1 MVITG
6 KVFSDMIVSAANQLG
21 NNRETLDKLNVFPVP
36 DGDTGKNMH
45 LTMTGA
51 RNAVISADENIDAIA
66 LSARIASATLK
77 SARGNSGVILSQLF
91 RGLSTELSAAGE
103 ITAASWANALKKAS
117 DTAYKA
123 VMKPTEGTI
132 LTIARGGAES
142 ALECAKDCDDI
153 VVVTKAAL
161 DGAKVALDNT
171 PELLPKLKEA
181 GVVDAGGMGW
191 YLVLDGIYKYLST
204 GKIVE
209 AEEPADSSA
218 AVAGDVSLTEEEITF
233 GYCTEFLIE
242 KTNTEASV
250 DEFRNTISPLGD
262 CMLVIED
269 FDVVKVHIHTD
280 NPGTVLQAALK
291 LGGLINIKIDNMRYQ
306 HSENLREE
314 MEAAEAA
321 PAEKVPYAIIAVSSG
336 EGFSEIFRELD
347 AAKIIEGGQ
356 TMNPSAGDI
365 ADGILAVNADVV
377 YILPNNSNIIL
388 AAETAADLVD
398 CDVRVVPTKTVPQ
411 GITAAI
417 SFNPDASADEN
428 AASMTEAASSVKTGL
443 VTYAVRDTSSN
454 GLEIKEGNLIGL
466 SDKKIVSTG
475 TDMQEVVSVLADELC
490 DDSVSVIT
498 VYYGSDVSEADA
510 SAISSMLAEKFPDC
524 DVMLQ
529 NGGQPVYYYT
539 ISAE

>member
-6 KVFSDMIVSAANQLG
+6 KVFSEMIVSAANQLG
-21 NNRETLDKLNVFPVP
+21 NNKETLDKLNVFPVP

-51 RNAVISADENIDAIA
+51 RNAVLSADENIDAIA
-66 LSARIASATLK
+66 LSGKIASATLK

-103 ITAASWANALKKAS
+103 ITANSWANALKKAS

-132 LTIARGGAES
+132 LTVARGGAES
-142 ALECAKDCDDI
+142 ALECAQNSDDI
-153 VVVTKAAL
+153 ITVTKAAL

-191 YLVLDGIYKYLST
+191 YLVLEGIYMYLST
-204 GKIVE
+204 GKMVE
-209 AEEPADSSA
+209 AEEASESTASA
-218 AVAGDVSLTEEEITF
+218 GEMALAEEEITF

-250 DEFRNTISPLGD
+250 ENFRNTISPLGD

-314 MEAAEAA
+314 LEAAEAA
-321 PAEKVPYAIIAVSSG
+321 PAEKVPYAMIAVSSG

-347 AAKIIEGGQ
+347 VAKIIEGGQ

-398 CDVRVVPTKTVPQ
+398 CDVRVIPTKTVPQ

-417 SFNPDASADEN
+417 SFNPDASTDEN
-428 AASMTEAASSVKTGL
+428 VVAMTEAALAVKTGL

-475 TDMQEVVSVLADELC
+475 TDMQEVISILTDELC

-498 VYYGSDVSEADA
+498 IYYGSDISEADA
-510 SAISSMLAEKFPDC
+510 SKVSAMLTEKFPDC

>member
-21 NNRETLDKLNVFPVP
+21 NNRELLDKLNVFPVP

-51 RNAVISADENIDAIA
+51 KNAVLSADDSIDAIS
-66 LSARIASATLK
+66 LSGKIASATLK

-91 RGLSTELSAAGE
+91 RGLSTELSSAGE
-103 ITAASWANALKKAS
+103 ITAKSWANALKKAS

-132 LTIARGGAES
+132 LTVARGGADA
-142 ALECAKDCDDI
+142 ALAAAETSDDI
-153 VVVTKAAL
+153 IEVTKAAV
-161 DGAKVALDNT
+161 DGAKVALDST
-171 PELLPKLKEA
+171 PDLLPKLKEA

-191 YLVLDGIYKYLST
+191 YCVLEGMYSYLTT
-204 GKIVE
+204 GNIV
-209 AEEPADSSA
+209 AESEGSETSSSA
-218 AVAGDVSLTEEEITF
+218 ASETMSVEEEEITF

-242 KTNTEASV
+242 KANTEASV

-306 HSENLREE
+306 HSENLKSEI
-314 MEAAEAA
+314 EAESSK
-321 PAEKVPYAIIAVSSG
+321 PAEKVPYAMIAVSSG
-336 EGFSEIFRELD
+336 EGFSEIFRELEVSQ
-347 AAKIIEGGQ
+347 IIEGGQ

-365 ADGILAVNADVV
+365 ADGILDANADVV
-377 YILPNNSNIIL
+377 YVLPNNSNIIL

-398 CDVRVVPTKTVPQ
+398 CEVRVIPTKTVPQ
-411 GITAAI
+411 GISAAI

-428 AASMTEAASSVKTGL
+428 AEAMTEVAASVKTGL

-466 SDKKIVSTG
+466 SDKKIISTG
-475 TDMQEVVSVLADELC
+475 TEMAEVVSELVADMY
-490 DDSVSVIT
+490 DDSISVIT
-498 VYYGSDVSEADA
+498 VYYGSDISER
-510 SAISSMLAEKFPDC
+510 
-524 DVMLQ
+524 
-529 NGGQPVYYYT
+529 
-539 ISAE
+539 

>member
-21 NNRETLDKLNVFPVP
+21 NNKEILDKLNVFPVP

-51 RNAVISADENIDAIA
+51 RNAVVAADESIDAIS
-66 LSARIASATLK
+66 LSGRIASATLK

-91 RGLSTELSAAGE
+91 RGLATELSSAGE
-103 ITAASWANALKKAS
+103 INAKSWANALKKAS

-132 LTIARGGAES
+132 LTVARGGAES
-142 ALECAKDCDDI
+142 ALECAQNSDDI
-153 VVVTKAAL
+153 LAVTKAAL

-191 YLVLDGIYKYLST
+191 YCILEGMYAYLST
-204 GKIVE
+204 GNIIE
-209 AEEPADSSA
+209 ATEAADSSSA
-218 AVAGDVSLTEEEITF
+218 AAGDVTLSEEEITF

-242 KTNTEASV
+242 KTNTSSSV
-250 DEFRNTISPLGD
+250 NEFRDTISPLGD

-314 MEAAEAA
+314 LESAESA
-321 PAEKVPYAIIAVSSG
+321 PAEKVPYAMIAVSSG
-336 EGFSEIFRELD
+336 EGFSEIFRELEI
-347 AAKIIEGGQ
+347 AKIIEGGQ

-377 YILPNNSNIIL
+377 YVMPNNSNIIL

-398 CDVRVVPTKTVPQ
+398 CDVRVIPTKTVPQ
-411 GITAAI
+411 GISAAI
-417 SFNPDASADEN
+417 TFNPDASADEN
-428 AASMTEAASSVKTGL
+428 AEAMTEAASVVKTGL

-475 TDMQEVVSVLADELC
+475 TDMHEVISTLCEDLC

-498 VYYGSDVSEADA
+498 VYYGSEVEEADA
-510 SAISSMLAEKFPDC
+510 SVITDMLAEKYPDC

-529 NGGQPVYYYT
+529 CGGQPVYYYT

>member
-1 MVITG
+1 MEITG
-6 KVFSDMIVSAANQLG
+6 KIFSEMIVSAANQLG

-45 LTMTGA
+45 LTMSGA
-51 RNAVISADENIDAIA
+51 KTAVLSADESIDPIA
-66 LSARIASATLK
+66 LCGKIASATLK

-91 RGLSTELSAAGE
+91 RGLSTELSSAGE
-103 ITAASWANALKKAS
+103 ITAKSWANALKKAS

-132 LTIARGGAES
+132 LTVARGGADAALLS
-142 ALECAKDCDDI
+142 AETSDDI
-153 VVVTKAAL
+153 VEVTKAAV

-191 YLVLDGIYKYLST
+191 YLALEGMYIYLST
-204 GKIVE
+204 GKMVE
-209 AEEPADSSA
+209 AVDVSEGSA
-218 AVAGDVSLTEEEITF
+218 APEATLTEEEITF

-242 KTNTEASV
+242 KTNTEATV
-250 DEFRNTISPLGD
+250 EEFRNTISPLGD

-306 HSENLREE
+306 HSENLKAE
-314 MEAAEAA
+314 MEAE
-321 PAEKVPYAIIAVSSG
+321 PQNKEKVPYAMIAVSSG

-347 AAKIIEGGQ
+347 VAKIIEGGQ

-377 YILPNNSNIIL
+377 YVLPNNSNIIL

-398 CDVRVVPTKTVPQ
+398 CDVRVIPTKTVPQ
-411 GITAAI
+411 GISAAI

-428 AASMTEAASSVKTGL
+428 AEAMTEIAKAVKTGL

-466 SDKKIVSTG
+466 SDKKIVATG
-475 TDMQEVVSVLADELC
+475 TDMKELVSSLVEDLY
-490 DDSVSVIT
+490 DDDISVIT
-498 VYYGSDVSEADA
+498 VYSGSDISEEDA
-510 SAISSMLAEKFPDC
+510 AEITDMLAEKYSDC
-524 DVMLQ
+524 DVLLQ
-529 NGGQPVYYYT
+529 SGGQPVYYYV

>member
-21 NNRETLDKLNVFPVP
+21 NNKETLDKLNVFPVP

-51 RNAVISADENIDAIA
+51 RNALLSADENIGPIA
-66 LSARIASATLK
+66 LSGKIASATLK

-91 RGLSTELSAAGE
+91 RGLATELSSSGE
-103 ITAASWANALKKAS
+103 INAKTWANALKKAS

-132 LTIARGGAES
+132 LTVARGGAES
-142 ALECAKDCDDI
+142 ALEAAAESDDI
-153 VVVTKAAL
+153 IIVTKAAL
-161 DGAKVALDNT
+161 DGAKIALDNT

-191 YLVLDGIYKYLST
+191 YCILEGMYHYLST
-204 GKIVE
+204 GEIIPQTE
-209 AEEPADSSA
+209 DSESA
-218 AVAGDVSLTEEEITF
+218 LAATETASVKEEEITF

-242 KTNTEASV
+242 KTNTDASV
-250 DEFRNTISPLGD
+250 DDFRNKISKIGD

-280 NPGTVLQAALK
+280 NPGIVLQEALK
-291 LGGLINIKIDNMRYQ
+291 IGGLINIKIDNMRYQ
-306 HSENLREE
+306 HSENLKAEI
-314 MEAAEAA
+314 EAEVK
-321 PAEKVPYAIIAVSSG
+321 PAEKVPYAMIAVSSG
-336 EGFSEIFRELD
+336 DGFSEIFRELD
-347 AAKIIEGGQ
+347 VAKIIEGGQ

-377 YILPNNSNIIL
+377 YLLPNNSNIIL
-388 AAETAADLVD
+388 AAQTAADLVD
-398 CDVRVVPTKTVPQ
+398 CDVHVIPTKTVPQ
-411 GITAAI
+411 GISAAI
-417 SFNPDASADEN
+417 SFNPDSSAEEN
-428 AASMTEAASSVKTGL
+428 AAAMTEAATAVKTGL

-466 SDKKIVSTG
+466 SDKQIVSTG
-475 TDMQEVVSVLADELC
+475 TDMKTVVNQLAESLYDK
-490 DDSVSVIT
+490 SVSVMT
-498 VYYGSDVSEADA
+498 VYYGSDISEEDA
-510 SAISSMLAEKFPDC
+510 SEISDMLAEKYTDC
-524 DVMLQ
+524 DVLLQ
-529 NGGQPVYYYT
+529 RGGQPVYYYT

>member
-1 MVITG
+1 MEITG
-6 KVFSDMIVSAANQLG
+6 KIFSEMIVSAANQLG

-45 LTMTGA
+45 LTMSGA
-51 RNAVISADENIDAIA
+51 KTAVLSADESIDPIA
-66 LSARIASATLK
+66 LSGKIASATLK

-91 RGLSTELSAAGE
+91 RGLSSELSAAGE
-103 ITAASWANALKKAS
+103 ITAKTWANALKKAS

-132 LTIARGGAES
+132 LTVARGGADA
-142 ALECAKDCDDI
+142 ALLCAENSDDI
-153 VVVTKAAL
+153 VEVTKSAV
-161 DGAKVALDNT
+161 DGAKAALDNT

-191 YLVLDGIYKYLST
+191 YLALEGMYIYLST
-204 GKIVE
+204 GKMVE
-209 AEEPADSSA
+209 A
-218 AVAGDVSLTEEEITF
+218 VDVSEANASPEATLAEEEITF

-242 KTNTEASV
+242 KTNTEATV
-250 DEFRNTISPLGD
+250 EEFRNTISPLGD

-306 HSENLREE
+306 HSENLKAE
-314 MEAAEAA
+314 MEAQ
-321 PAEKVPYAIIAVSSG
+321 PQNKEKVPYAMIAVSSG

-347 AAKIIEGGQ
+347 VAKIIEGGQ

-377 YILPNNSNIIL
+377 YVLPNNSNIIL

-398 CDVRVVPTKTVPQ
+398 CDVRVIPTKTVPQ
-411 GITAAI
+411 GISAAI
-417 SFNPDASADEN
+417 SFNPDASADDN
-428 AASMTEAASSVKTGL
+428 AEAMTEVAKAVKTGL

-466 SDKKIVSTG
+466 SDKKIVATG
-475 TDMQEVVSVLADELC
+475 TDMKELVSLLTEDLY
-490 DDSVSVIT
+490 DDSISVIT
-498 VYYGSDVSEADA
+498 VYSGSDVSEEDA
-510 SAISSMLAEKFPDC
+510 AKITDMLAEKYSDC
-524 DVMLQ
+524 DVLLQ
-529 NGGQPVYYYT
+529 NGGQPVYYYV

>member
-21 NNRETLDKLNVFPVP
+21 NNKETLDKLNVFPVP

-51 RNAVISADENIDAIA
+51 RNAVISTDENIDAIS
-66 LSARIASATLK
+66 LSGRIASATLK

-103 ITAASWANALKKAS
+103 ITAKSWANALKKAS

-132 LTIARGGAES
+132 LTVARGGAES

-191 YLVLDGIYKYLST
+191 YLVLDGIYQYLST
-204 GKIVE
+204 GKMVE
-209 AEEPADSSA
+209 AEEASDSAVSA
-218 AVAGDVSLTEEEITF
+218 GEMTLAEEEITF

-242 KTNTEASV
+242 KTNTDASV
-250 DEFRNTISPLGD
+250 EEFRNTISPLGD

-314 MEAAEAA
+314 IESADAA
-321 PAEKVPYAIIAVSSG
+321 PAEKVPYAMIAVSSG

-347 AAKIIEGGQ
+347 VAKIIEGGQ

-398 CDVRVVPTKTVPQ
+398 CDVRVIPTKTVPQ

-417 SFNPDASADEN
+417 SFNPDADADEN
-428 AASMTEAASSVKTGL
+428 AAGMTEAASAVKTGL

-475 TDMQEVVSVLADELC
+475 TDMNEVISILMDDLC

-498 VYYGSDVSEADA
+498 IYYGSDISEEDA
-510 SAISSMLAEKFPDC
+510 TAISDMLTEKYPDC

>member
-1 MVITG
+1 MEITG
-6 KVFSDMIVSAANQLG
+6 KIFSDMIVSAANQLG
-21 NNRETLDKLNVFPVP
+21 NNKETLDKLNVFPVP

-51 RNAVISADENIDAIA
+51 KNAVMSADDSIDAIS
-66 LSARIASATLK
+66 LSGKIASATLK

-91 RGLSTELSAAGE
+91 RGLSAELSATGE
-103 ITAASWANALKKAS
+103 ITAKSWANALKKAS

-132 LTIARGGAES
+132 LTVARGGADS
-142 ALECAKDCDDI
+142 ALLCAQNSDDI
-153 VVVTKAAL
+153 VEVTKAAL
-161 DGAKVALDNT
+161 DGAKVALDST

-191 YLVLDGIYKYLST
+191 LCVLEGMYHYLST
-204 GKIVE
+204 GNITE
-209 AEEPADSSA
+209 AKESSDSVASA
-218 AVAGDVSLTEEEITF
+218 GEITLAEEEITF

-242 KTNTEASV
+242 KTNTEATV
-250 DEFRNTISPLGD
+250 ETFRNTISPLGD

-306 HSENLREE
+306 HTENLKAEIE
-314 MEAAEAA
+314 AEAA
-321 PAEKVPYAIIAVSSG
+321 PAEKVPYAMIAVSSG

-347 AAKIIEGGQ
+347 VAKIIEGGQ

-377 YILPNNSNIIL
+377 YVLPNNSNIIL

-398 CDVRVVPTKTVPQ
+398 CDVRVIPTKTVPQ
-411 GITAAI
+411 GISAAI

-428 AASMTEAASSVKTGL
+428 AAAMTEVAGIVKTGL

-466 SDKKIVSTG
+466 SDKKIVTTG
-475 TDMQEVVSVLADELC
+475 TDMAEIISGLTEALC

-498 VYYGSDVSEADA
+498 VYYGSDIEESEAAKITD
-510 SAISSMLAEKFPDC
+510 MLTEKYPDC
-524 DVMLQ
+524 DVLLQ
-529 NGGQPVYYYT
+529 NGGQPVYYYV

>member
-21 NNRETLDKLNVFPVP
+21 NNKETLDKLNVFPVP

-51 RNAVISADENIDAIA
+51 RNAVLSADENIDAIS
-66 LSARIASATLK
+66 LSGKIASATLK

-91 RGLSTELSAAGE
+91 RGLSTELFFAGE
-103 ITAASWANALKKAS
+103 ITAKSWANALKKAS

-132 LTIARGGAES
+132 LTVARGGAES

-191 YLVLDGIYKYLST
+191 YLVLDGIYQYLST

-209 AEEPADSSA
+209 AEEVSEAAASA
-218 AVAGDVSLTEEEITF
+218 GEMSLAEEEITF

-250 DEFRNTISPLGD
+250 DSFRNTISPLGD

-314 MEAAEAA
+314 MQAAEST
-321 PAEKVPYAIIAVSSG
+321 PAEKVPYAMIAVSSG

-347 AAKIIEGGQ
+347 VAKIIEGGQ

-398 CDVRVVPTKTVPQ
+398 CDVRVIPTKTVPQ

-428 AASMTEAASSVKTGL
+428 AAGMTEAASAVKTGL

-475 TDMQEVVSVLADELC
+475 TDMKEVISILADELC

-498 VYYGSDVSEADA
+498 IYYGSDISEEDA
-510 SAISSMLAEKFPDC
+510 SAISDMLAEKYSGC

>member
-6 KVFSDMIVSAANQLG
+6 KSFSEMIVSAANQLG

-51 RNAVISADENIDAIA
+51 RNAVLNIEDGVDAIY
-66 LSARIASATLK
+66 LSGKIASATLK

-91 RGLSTELSAAGE
+91 RGLSTELSAQGE
-103 ITAASWANALKKAS
+103 INAKTWASALKKAS

-132 LTIARGGAES
+132 LTVARGGADA
-142 ALECAKDCDDI
+142 ALLCAETSDDI
-153 VVVTKAAL
+153 VEVTKAAV
-161 DGAKVALDNT
+161 DGAKIALDNT

-191 YLVLDGIYKYLST
+191 YLVLDGMYHYMST
-204 GKIVE
+204 GEIIDAVE
-209 AEEPADSSA
+209 STDSAISNSE
-218 AVAGDVSLTEEEITF
+218 VTLSEEEITF

-250 DEFRNTISPLGD
+250 DEFRNTISTIGD

-291 LGGLINIKIDNMRYQ
+291 IGGLINIKIDNMRYQ
-306 HSENLREE
+306 HSENLKAE
-314 MEAAEAA
+314 MEKEST
-321 PAEKVPYAIIAVSSG
+321 PAERVPYAMIAVSSG
-336 EGFSEIFRELD
+336 SGFSEIFRELD
-347 AAKIIEGGQ
+347 VAKIIEGGQ

-377 YILPNNSNIIL
+377 YVLPNNSNIIL
-388 AAETAADLVD
+388 AAETASDLVD
-398 CDVRVVPTKTVPQ
+398 CDVRVIPTKTVPQ
-411 GITAAI
+411 GISAAI
-417 SFNPDASADEN
+417 SFNPEASADDN
-428 AASMTEAASSVKTGL
+428 ADAMTEIAKTVRTGH

-475 TDMQEVVSVLADELC
+475 TDMSEVILALLADLY
-490 DDSVSVIT
+490 DDSISVIT
-498 VYYGSDVSEADA
+498 VYYGSDVNPDD
-510 SAISSMLAEKFPDC
+510 AEKISAMLEEKYSDC
-524 DVMLQ
+524 DVVLQ
-529 NGGQPVYYYT
+529 SGGQPVYYYV

>member
-6 KVFSDMIVSAANQLG
+6 KVFSEMIVSAANQLG
-21 NNRETLDKLNVFPVP
+21 NNRELLDKLNVFPVP

-51 RNAVISADENIDAIA
+51 KNAVLSADEGIDAIS
-66 LSARIASATLK
+66 LSGKIASATLK

-91 RGLSTELSAAGE
+91 RGLSTELSSAGE
-103 ITAASWANALKKAS
+103 ITAKSWANALKKAS

-132 LTIARGGAES
+132 LTVARGGADA
-142 ALECAKDCDDI
+142 ALAAAETSDDI
-153 VVVTKAAL
+153 VEVTKAAV
-161 DGAKVALDNT
+161 DGAKIALDST
-171 PELLPKLKEA
+171 PDLLPKLKEA
-181 GVVDAGGMGW
+181 GVVDAGGKGW
-191 YLVLDGIYKYLST
+191 LCVLEGMYSYLTT
-204 GKIVE
+204 GNIV
-209 AEEPADSSA
+209 AETESSDASAPAGEVA
-218 AVAGDVSLTEEEITF
+218 AVEQEEITF

-242 KTNTEASV
+242 KTNTEATV
-250 DEFRNTISPLGD
+250 DEFRNAISPLGD

-306 HSENLREE
+306 HSENLKSE
-314 MEAAEAA
+314 MEAEASK
-321 PAEKVPYAIIAVSSG
+321 PAEKVPYAMIAVSSG
-336 EGFSEIFRELD
+336 EGFSEIFRELEVSQ
-347 AAKIIEGGQ
+347 IIEGGQ

-365 ADGILAVNADVV
+365 ADGILDANADVV
-377 YILPNNSNIIL
+377 YVLPNNSNIIL

-398 CDVRVVPTKTVPQ
+398 CDVRVIPTKTVPQ
-411 GITAAI
+411 GISAAI

-428 AASMTEAASSVKTGL
+428 AEAMTDVASAVKTGL

-466 SDKKIVSTG
+466 SDKKIISTG
-475 TDMQEVVSVLADELC
+475 TNMAEVVSKLVEDMY
-490 DDSVSVIT
+490 DNNISVIT
-498 VYYGSDVSEADA
+498 VYYGSEISEEDA
-510 SAISSMLAEKFPDC
+510 SAISSILEEKYSDC
-524 DVMLQ
+524 DVLLQ
-529 NGGQPVYYYT
+529 SGGQPVYYYV

>member
-21 NNRETLDKLNVFPVP
+21 NNRELLDKLNVFPVP

-51 RNAVISADENIDAIA
+51 KNAVLSADESIDAIS
-66 LSARIASATLK
+66 LSGKIASATLK

-103 ITAASWANALKKAS
+103 ISAKSWANALKKAS

-132 LTIARGGAES
+132 LTVARGGADA
-142 ALECAKDCDDI
+142 ALSCAEASDDI
-153 VVVTKAAL
+153 IEVTKAAV
-161 DGAKVALDNT
+161 DGAKIALDST
-171 PELLPKLKEA
+171 PDLLPKLKEA
-181 GVVDAGGMGW
+181 GVVDAGGKGW
-191 YLVLDGIYKYLST
+191 LCVLEGMYSYLTT
-204 GKIVE
+204 GNIVE
-209 AEEPADSSA
+209 ESESFEASSSA
-218 AVAGDVSLTEEEITF
+218 GEAVSVEQEEITF

-250 DEFRNTISPLGD
+250 NEFRNTISPLGD

-306 HSENLREE
+306 HSENLKSELE
-314 MEAAEAA
+314 AEASK
-321 PAEKVPYAIIAVSSG
+321 PAEKVPYAMIAVSSG
-336 EGFSEIFRELD
+336 EGFSEIFRELEVSQ
-347 AAKIIEGGQ
+347 IIEGGQ

-365 ADGILAVNADVV
+365 ADGILDANADVV
-377 YILPNNSNIIL
+377 YVLPNNSNIIL

-398 CDVRVVPTKTVPQ
+398 CEVRVIPTKTVPQ
-411 GITAAI
+411 GISAAI

-428 AASMTEAASSVKTGL
+428 AEAMTEVAAAVKTGL

-466 SDKKIVSTG
+466 SDKKIISTG
-475 TDMQEVVSVLADELC
+475 TKMAEIVSELVKDMY
-490 DDSVSVIT
+490 DDNISVIT
-498 VYYGSDVSEADA
+498 VYYGSEVTEEDA
-510 SAISSMLAEKFPDC
+510 SAISSMIEEKYPDC
-524 DVMLQ
+524 DVLLQ
-529 NGGQPVYYYT
+529 SGGQPVYYYV